1 MIIQEVCMS
10 IWGEVVFEKLGE
22 VGTYTCNNSI
32 RGYKQRYVNKIGQVR
47 VFFFLSVKIRN
58 VIR

>member
-1 MIIQEVCMS
+1 M
-10 IWGEVVFEKLGE
+10 WREVVFEKRGA

-32 RGYKQRYVNKIGQVR
+32 RGYEQRYVNKIGQVR
-47 VFFFLSVKIRN
+47 VLFFLSVKIRS